1 MGISTIQ
8 SYQGSQIFEAIG
20 ISQEVIDAYFTG
32 TVSRIGGITLKRY
45 RSADGCAAFKAF
57 DPLGLATD
65 LTLSSM
71 GRHKMRSQ
79 GEEHRYNPQTIH
91 MLQQATR
98 DGSYEK
104 FCEYTKMV
112 DKEETGYLRSLMDFN
127 FPETGVPIEEVESVE
142 SIVKRFKTGAMS
154 YGSISEEAHEALAIA
169 MNKLHGKSNSGEGGE
184 R

>member
-1 MGISTIQ
+1 
-8 SYQGSQIFEAIG
+8 
-20 ISQEVIDAYFTG
+20 
-32 TVSRIGGITLKRY
+32 
-45 RSADGCAAFKAF
+45 
-57 DPLGLATD
+57 
-65 LTLSSM
+65 M

-154 YGSISEEAHEALAIA
+154 YGSIS
-169 MNKLHGKSNSGEGGE
+169 
-184 R
+184 